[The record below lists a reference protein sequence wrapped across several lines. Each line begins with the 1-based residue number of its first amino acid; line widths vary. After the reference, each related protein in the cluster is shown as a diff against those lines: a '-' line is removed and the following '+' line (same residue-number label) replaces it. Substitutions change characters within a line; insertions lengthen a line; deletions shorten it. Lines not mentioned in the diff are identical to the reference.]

1 MAIAVEPASDLVAVR
16 VSLFGTFRDLA
27 EAAELWLA
35 VPRGT
40 TVSRLRAHLRD
51 ELARSPAHRDL
62 VDASALAF
70 DDGILLESEALGRAG
85 DEVRVAILPPVC
97 GG

>member
-1 MAIAVEPASDLVAVR
+1 MTIAPSTSSDLVAVR
-16 VSLFGTFRDLA
+16 VSLFGAFRELA
-27 EAAELWLA
+27 DAAELWLA

-40 TVSRLRAHLRD
+40 TVSQLRRHLRD
-51 ELARSPAHRDL
+51 ELARSPVHRDL

-70 DDGILLESEALGRAG
+70 DEGILLESDRLGQGG
-85 DEVRVAILPPVC
+85 DQVRVAILPPVC

>member
-1 MAIAVEPASDLVAVR
+1 MTLEPSTASDLVAVR
-16 VSLFGTFRDLA
+16 VSLFGAFRELA
-27 EAAELWLA
+27 HAAELWLA

-40 TVSRLRAHLRD
+40 TVSQLRGHLRD
-51 ELARSPAHRDL
+51 ELARSPVHRDL

-70 DDGILLESEALGRAG
+70 DEGILRESDVLAQAG
-85 DEVRVAILPPVC
+85 DQVCVAILPPVC

>member
-1 MAIAVEPASDLVAVR
+1 MTLAVAPASDLVAIR
-16 VSLFGTFRDLA
+16 VSLFGTFRELA

-40 TVSRLRAHLRD
+40 TVSQLRAHLCD
-51 ELARSPAHRDL
+51 ELARSPAHREL

-70 DDGILLESEALGRAG
+70 DDGILLESQALGQSG
-85 DEVRVAILPPVC
+85 EEVRVAILPPVC

>member
-1 MAIAVEPASDLVAVR
+1 MTIAVEPASDLVAVR
-16 VSLFGTFRDLA
+16 VSLFGTFRELA

-40 TVSRLRAHLRD
+40 TVSQLRRHLRD

-85 DEVRVAILPPVC
+85 DPVRVAILPPVC